1 MPLVYNDF
9 MNTLMGQPSTQA
21 LIPLVKEAGALGLDV
36 FCIDAGWF
44 ASPAIG
50 DWWATIGE
58 WNEAKDRFDDGGL
71 ARICETIL
79 DQGMRVGLW
88 LEPEIVG
95 ADSPAV
101 DQLPEDAFFRRH
113 GQKVRE
119 DRKST
124 RLNSSHVAI
133 SYAVFCLKK
142 NRDALSAY
150 GGADVS

>member
-1 MPLVYNDF
+1 DIAAQLTSYRRWLLRHRRDEPMPLVYNDF

-58 WNEAKDRFDDGGL
+58 WNEAK
-71 ARICETIL
+71 
-79 DQGMRVGLW
+79 
-88 LEPEIVG
+88 
-95 ADSPAV
+95 
-101 DQLPEDAFFRRH
+101 
-113 GQKVRE
+113 E

-124 RLNSSHVAI
+124 RLNSSHVSI
-133 SYAVFCLKK
+133 SYAVFCLQK
-142 NRDALSAY
+142 
-150 GGADVS
+150 

>member
-58 WNEAKDRFDDGGL
+58 WKEAKDRVDDGGV
-71 ARICETIL
+71 ARICETIVA
-79 DQGMRVGLW
+79 QGMGVGW
-88 LEPEIVG
+88 WVEPGVVG
-95 ADSPAV
+95 AVRPGVGELTAAEV
-101 DQLPEDAFFRRH
+101 LWRH
-113 GQKVRE
+113 AE
-119 DRKST
+119 T
-124 RLNSSHVAI
+124 
-133 SYAVFCLKK
+133 
-142 NRDALSAY
+142 
-150 GGADVS
+150 